1 LPLQSAEG
9 LKDAE
14 VWLPDF
20 RARRRFGRK
29 TTGRIPRRPGAVLLD
44 DADIFGQ
51 RETSTH
57 QDQERQEMKSVM
69 VRYKVKPDRADENE
83 GYIKRVFEQLKRER
97 PSGLR
102 YASFKLG
109 DGVSFVHIASLD
121 AGDGSNPLGALPA
134 FKVFAADIKERC
146 DEPPVVATLNEV
158 GAYNMF
164 SDIEG

>member
-1 LPLQSAEG
+1 
-9 LKDAE
+9 
-14 VWLPDF
+14 
-20 RARRRFGRK
+20 
-29 TTGRIPRRPGAVLLD
+29 
-44 DADIFGQ
+44 
-51 RETSTH
+51 
-57 QDQERQEMKSVM
+57 MKSVM

-146 DEPPVVATLNEV
+146 DELPAT
-158 GAYNMF
+158 AF
-164 SDIEG
+164 SKIVTALRKGKSPGRSRAAHASQ